1 MLGLLVAAVA
11 GGLAGYYWRD
21 NIRERLSNGAPEL
34 RQRAAEGLGVLG
46 ERAGGALDRA
56 RSRIDTT
63 IRSSQERLRATGTTG
78 GATDATGRTEPK
90 PGPGFGGGSDQRRA
104 AGPSAGPEHHQ

>member
-46 ERAGGALDRA
+46 ERASGALDRA
-56 RSRIDTT
+56 RSSIDTT
-63 IRSSQERLRATGTTG
+63 IRSSQERLRAGTTG
-78 GATDATGRTEPK
+78 GATGTTGGSAPK
-90 PGPGFGGGSDQRRA
+90 PAPGFAGGYDQRRG
-104 AGPSAGPEHHQ
+104 AGSSGGPEHHQ

>member
-46 ERAGGALDRA
+46 ERASGALDRA
-56 RSRIDTT
+56 RSGIDTT
-63 IRSSQERLRATGTTG
+63 IRSSQERLRATGTR
-78 GATDATGRTEPK
+78 GATGTTEPK
-90 PGPGFGGGSDQRRA
+90 QAPEFGGGHDQRRG
-104 AGPSAGPEHHQ
+104 AGSAGGPEHH